1 MLFRS
6 SQSAVRISE
15 GDLIDIIQSG
25 SGSIASLTTILF
37 PGTSFASNAL
47 TLAVSNVT
55 AMLGQLGLLMVVA
68 AGSLVITMILAR
80 KLYFKGVI
88 GLNASSTGRRRL
100 AAADLDRS
108 RFTHSAFWTY
118 VLKDAR
124 ILVRTPI
131 FFMNNV
137 VMNFL
142 WPVFFIIPVLG
153 GSEGEGLDEGIRMLR
168 SEVFAGDRTGAGLV
182 LAIIFAM

>member
-1 MLFRS
+1 MLARNKDRFNLFS
-6 SQSAVRISE
+6 SVLIIVLALSFTFFSQSAARISE

-88 GLNASSTGRRRL
+88 GLNASSC
-100 AAADLDRS
+100 
-108 RFTHSAFWTY
+108 
-118 VLKDAR
+118 
-124 ILVRTPI
+124 
-131 FFMNNV
+131 
-137 VMNFL
+137 
-142 WPVFFIIPVLG
+142 
-153 GSEGEGLDEGIRMLR
+153 
-168 SEVFAGDRTGAGLV
+168 
-182 LAIIFAM
+182 